1 MNIAELV
8 QIEQLTGFTLPLAT
22 PANRARSQSRR
33 TDYCDANID
42 TRFSFRK
49 TLGMLE
55 INPLAGALGAE
66 IHGMDLSRDLSPED
80 LQRLRKLLNEHE
92 VIFFRDQDISPARQK
107 ALALCFGPLQTHPA
121 YETVEG
127 FPELT
132 ILESTAEKPTK
143 IEAWHS
149 DMTFRQHPPLGTV
162 LKSVI
167 VPPKGGDTLWASMTA
182 AYNGLSAPLQKLL
195 EGLTAVHDFSNG
207 FKESL
212 AEPGGRERLADAV
225 AANPPVRHPVIRTHP
240 ETGRKVIFVNS
251 LFTTHIEGITK
262 SESRALLNFLFEHVT
277 TPEFTCRFHWQ
288 PHSIAIWD
296 NRSTQH
302 KPVND
307 YFPAH
312 RRMERITI
320 DGDQP
325 Y

>member
-1 MNIAELV
+1 
-8 QIEQLTGFTLPLAT
+8 
-22 PANRARSQSRR
+22 
-33 TDYCDANID
+33 
-42 TRFSFRK
+42 
-49 TLGMLE
+49 MLE
-55 INPLAGALGAE
+55 IKPMAGALGAE
-66 IHGMDLSRDLSPED
+66 IHGLDLSGELAGE
-80 LQRLRKLLNEHE
+80 QVARLRALLNEYE
-92 VIFFRDQDISPARQK
+92 VIFFRDQDIGPAAQK

-132 ILESTAEKPTK
+132 ILESTPEKPTK

-149 DMTFRQHPPLGTV
+149 DMTFRKHPPMGTV
-162 LKSVI
+162 LRSLV

-182 AYNGLSAPLQKLL
+182 AYEGLSAQMQAFLQ
-195 EGLTAVHDFSNG
+195 GLTAVHDFAHG

-212 AEPGGRERLADAV
+212 AEPGGRERLAPAI

-251 LFTTHIEGITK
+251 LFTTHIEGLPRA
-262 SESRALLNFLFEHVT
+262 ESDALLQFLFRHVT
-277 TPEFTCRFHWQ
+277 TPEYTCRFQWR

-302 KPVND
+302 KPIND

-312 RRMERITI
+312 RKLLRITI
-320 DGDQP
+320 DGDRP